1 MFHVKQSLAESLRS
15 YIELIRR
22 YHGTLDLVST
32 GAVGDLERMVEEAL
46 IYADFLE
53 RLSPAPRSI
62 VDVGSGVGLPGIP
75 IALRLENSRITLVER
90 RRRRV
95 SFLRIAVSS
104 LGLANA
110 NVVDGDVR
118 ALRHPCADVVVAQA
132 VGTLAQ
138 VYRLSEHLQSERVWL
153 LSRKGESWG
162 EELREVEAAAGSAA
176 IECQEELLSAH
187 GRLVAV
193 LLPGGSVC
201 PPSV

>member
-1 MFHVKQSLAESLRS
+1 MFHVKQSLAESLHS

-32 GAVGDLERMVEEAL
+32 GAVGELERMADEAL
-46 IYADFLE
+46 VYADFLE
-53 RLSPAPRSI
+53 RLSPAPQSI

-75 IALRLENSRITLVER
+75 IALRLGDSRITLVER

-110 NVVDGDVR
+110 TVVDGDVR
-118 ALRHPCADVVVAQA
+118 AVGHPCADVVVAQA

-138 VYRLSEHLQSERVWL
+138 VYRLSKHLQGERVWL

-162 EELREVEAAAGSAA
+162 KELREVEDETGSAA
-176 IECQEELLSAH
+176 IESHEEVLSAH

-193 LLPGGSVC
+193 LLHGGSVC